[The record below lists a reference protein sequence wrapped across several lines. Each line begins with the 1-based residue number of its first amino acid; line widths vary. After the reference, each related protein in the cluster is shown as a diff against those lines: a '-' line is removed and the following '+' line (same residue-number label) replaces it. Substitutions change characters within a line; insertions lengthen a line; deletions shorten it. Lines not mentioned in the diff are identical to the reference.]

1 LGKLHLNQVKKSYGH
16 FEVIK
21 GVELDVNDGEF
32 IVFVGPSGCGKS
44 TLLRMIAG
52 LDEVTSGD
60 IMIDGGRVN
69 DLPPVK
75 RGIAMVF
82 QSYALYPHMSVFENI
97 AFPLRVEKMAE
108 DKLKAKVENAARI
121 LHLDQR
127 AKVEN
132 AARILHLDQRLQ
144 QKPGQLSGGQRQR
157 VAIGRAI
164 VREPKIFLF
173 DEPLSNLD
181 AALRADMRIELAKL
195 HRQLQA
201 TMIYVTHDQVEAMT
215 MADRIVVLNAG
226 EISQVGAPL
235 ELYHKPANTFV
246 ARFIGNPKMNF
257 LPVTCTG
264 VSDAGVEVDYKGQ
277 KALLPVAPRPG
288 FVGKALTLGI
298 RPEHVQLGGG
308 DLTLTIVPTV
318 VERLGA
324 QTVAY
329 ATTDGI
335 DENFC
340 ATLPGS
346 AAVRMDTSVKAGI
359 RIGDCHLF
367 DENGQAFER
376 RVELT
381 EIDMEL
387 LNKAAS

>member
-1 LGKLHLNQVKKSYGH
+1 MGQLHLNQVKKFYGH

-21 GVELDVNDGEF
+21 GVELDVMNGEF
-32 IVFVGPSGCGKS
+32 VVFVGPSGCGKS

-52 LDEVTSGD
+52 LDDVTSGD
-60 IMIDGGRVN
+60 IIIDGARVN

-82 QSYALYPHMSVFENI
+82 QSYALYPHMTVFENI

-108 DKLKAKVENAARI
+108 DKLKARVE
-121 LHLDQR
+121 H
-127 AKVEN
+127 

-144 QKPGQLSGGQRQR
+144 QKPGMLSGGQRQR

-195 HRQLQA
+195 HQQLQA

-226 EISQVGAPL
+226 EIAQTGEPL
-235 ELYHKPANTFV
+235 ELYHKPANKFV
-246 ARFIGNPKMNF
+246 ASFIGNPKMNF
-257 LPVTCTG
+257 LPVTCKG
-264 VSDAGVEVDYKGQ
+264 VSEAGVEVDYKGQ
-277 KALLPVAPRPG
+277 TALLPVTPRDG
-288 FVGKALTLGI
+288 AVGKELTLGI

-308 DLTLTIVPTV
+308 DISLTVMPTV
-318 VERLGA
+318 IERLGA

-329 ATTDGI
+329 AALERYSG
-335 DENFC
+335 ENFC

-346 AAVRMDTSVKAGI
+346 VAIRTDVPLVTGI
-359 RIGDCHLF
+359 HLADCHLF
-367 DENGQAFER
+367 DENGVAFER
-376 RVELT
+376 KVELT
-381 EIDMEL
+381 DVDMEL
-387 LNKAAS
+387 LSTPSHR

>member
-1 LGKLHLNQVKKSYGH
+1 MGKLHLNQVRKFYGH

-21 GVELDVNDGEF
+21 GVELDVMDGEF
-32 IVFVGPSGCGKS
+32 VVFVGPSGCGKS

-52 LDEVTSGD
+52 LDGVTSGD
-60 IMIDGGRVN
+60 IVIDGARVN

-82 QSYALYPHMSVFENI
+82 QSYALYPHMTVFENI

-108 DKLKAKVENAARI
+108 DKLKARVE
-121 LHLDQR
+121 H
-127 AKVEN
+127 

-144 QKPGQLSGGQRQR
+144 QKPGMLSGGQRQR

-226 EISQVGAPL
+226 EIAQTGEPL
-235 ELYHKPANTFV
+235 ELYHKPANKFV
-246 ARFIGNPKMNF
+246 ASFIGNPKMNF
-257 LPVTCTG
+257 LPVTCKSVTE
-264 VSDAGVEVDYKGQ
+264 AGVEVEYKGQ
-277 KALLPVAPRPG
+277 TALLPVAPRDG
-288 FVGKALTLGI
+288 VVGKELTLGI

-308 DLTLTIVPTV
+308 DISLTVMPTV
-318 VERLGA
+318 IERLGA

-329 ATTDGI
+329 AALERYSG
-335 DENFC
+335 ENFC

-346 AAVRMDTSVKAGI
+346 VAIRTDVPLVTGI
-359 RIGDCHLF
+359 RVADCHLF
-367 DENGQAFER
+367 DESGLAFER
-376 RVELT
+376 KVELT
-381 EIDMEL
+381 DIDMEL
-387 LNKAAS
+387 LGTPSS